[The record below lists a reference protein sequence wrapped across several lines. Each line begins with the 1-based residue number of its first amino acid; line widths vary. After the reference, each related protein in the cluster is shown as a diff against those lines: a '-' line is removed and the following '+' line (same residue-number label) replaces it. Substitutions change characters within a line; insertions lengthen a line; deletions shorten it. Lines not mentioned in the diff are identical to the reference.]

1 MTPVSISITMTDLT
15 QLKAT
20 LEKCAQ
26 RIFDLHNNPDHGLSP
41 LQVDRL
47 IDAENFIDHTVAQLH
62 ELHELNEL

>member
-1 MTPVSISITMTDLT
+1 MTPVSISTTMMDLT

-26 RIFDLHNNPDHGLSP
+26 RIFDLHDNPDHGLSP

-47 IDAENFIDHTVAQLH
+47 IDAENFIDHAIARL
-62 ELHELNEL
+62 LELNEL